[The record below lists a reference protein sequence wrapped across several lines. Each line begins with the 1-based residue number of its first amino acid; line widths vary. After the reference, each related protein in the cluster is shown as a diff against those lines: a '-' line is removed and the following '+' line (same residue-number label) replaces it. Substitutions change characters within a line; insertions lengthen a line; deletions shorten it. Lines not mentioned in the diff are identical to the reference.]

1 MSVPKICLVCSSR
14 GHLFAMNL
22 LKEAW
27 EPYER
32 VWVTPG
38 SEDAMHFLEGEYI
51 YKPYSP
57 TDRNL
62 RNLLRN
68 FFLALQILRK
78 EKPSM
83 LISTGA
89 GVGVPFIYAAKLLGI
104 RTVFI
109 EAWTRV
115 ESLSMTGKLVYPV
128 VDHLYVQ
135 YPELAE
141 KYKKA
146 HYKGQYV

>member
-1 MSVPKICLVCSSR
+1 MYTPKICLVCSSR
-14 GHLFAMNL
+14 GHLFSMYL
-22 LKEAW
+22 LREVW

-32 VWVTPG
+32 LWVTHKCL
-38 SEDAMHFLEGEYI
+38 ETDHFLEGETLVTAFA
-51 YKPYSP
+51 P

-62 RNLLRN
+62 PNMVRN
-68 FFLALQILRK
+68 FFLALSLLRK
-78 EKPSM
+78 EKPKM

-104 RTVFI
+104 PTMYI

-115 ESLSMTGKLVYPV
+115 ESLSMTGRLVYPV
-128 VDHLYVQ
+128 VDHLLVQ

-146 HYKGQYV
+146 TFKGQYV